1 MQSQEG
7 TGGEPAAGGPGLR
20 GPVVRRPAT
29 AAEAKAL
36 AHPLRMRI
44 LRLCLD
50 RSLTNKQLAEWLGK
64 DPGTVL
70 HHVRTLVAS
79 GFLVPD
85 EVRQGPK
92 GALEK
97 PYRATGKSWTLSLE
111 ESPVPEATTTQAML
125 EAFLAELA
133 EAGGPSAATSFNR
146 LALTLNKASRD
157 ELLAR
162 VLAILDEFVTRPPDP
177 DGEPYGLLFGMH
189 RRPLGPDGPVRPTGG
204 AAPEPSDSPG
214 DQDPGSGGV
223 APRS

>member
-1 MQSQEG
+1 MFSMKRG
-7 TGGEPAAGGPGLR
+7 T
-20 GPVVRRPAT
+20 VVRRPAT

-70 HHVRTLVAS
+70 HHVRTLVAT

-85 EVRQGPK
+85 EVRQGSK

-189 RRPLGPDGPVRPTGG
+189 RRPQGPGGPVGEAG
-204 AAPEPSDSPG
+204 AALPNPPG
-214 DQDPGSGGV
+214 AQGPGSGGV

>member
-1 MQSQEG
+1 M
-7 TGGEPAAGGPGLR
+7 
-20 GPVVRRPAT
+20 VRRPAT

-50 RSLTNKQLAEWLGK
+50 QALTNKQLAEWLGK

-70 HHVRTLVAS
+70 HHVRTLVAT

-85 EVRQGPK
+85 AVRQGSK

-111 ESPVPEATTTQAML
+111 ESPVPEASATQAML

-133 EAGGPSAATSFNR
+133 EAGPGAPASFNR
-146 LALTLNKASRD
+146 LALTLNKASRE
-157 ELLAR
+157 ELESQ
-162 VLAILDEFVTRPPDP
+162 VLAILDEFVTRPAGP
-177 DGEPYGLLFGMH
+177 DGEPYGLMFAMH
-189 RRPLGPDGPVRPTGG
+189 RRPAPLGHGSGH
-204 AAPEPSDSPG
+204 
-214 DQDPGSGGV
+214 DPGGGE
-223 APRS
+223 AEPRS

>member
-1 MQSQEG
+1 M
-7 TGGEPAAGGPGLR
+7 EPMIA

-50 RSLTNKQLAEWLGK
+50 RSLTNKQLAEWLDK

-70 HHVRTLVAS
+70 HHVRTLVNT

-85 EVRQGPK
+85 EVRQGEK

-111 ESPVPEATTTQAML
+111 ESPISQDADAQAML
-125 EAFLAELA
+125 EAFQAELA
-133 EAGGPSAATSFNR
+133 EAGPGASAGFNR
-146 LALTLNKASRD
+146 LALTLSKASRE
-157 ELLAR
+157 ELESR
-162 VLAILDEFVTRPPDP
+162 VLAILDEYVTRPPDP
-177 DGEPYGLLFGMH
+177 DGEPYGLLFAMH
-189 RRPLGPDGPVRPTGG
+189 RRSLG
-204 AAPEPSDSPG
+204 PEPSGGPARHPRGHAS
-214 DQDPGSGGV
+214 GSGGV

>member
-1 MQSQEG
+1 MVPM
-7 TGGEPAAGGPGLR
+7 EPTIQ

-50 RSLTNKQLAEWLGK
+50 QALTNKQLAEWLGK

-70 HHVRTLVAS
+70 HHVRTLVAN

-85 EVRQGPK
+85 EVRQGSK

-111 ESPVPEATTTQAML
+111 ESPVPVGLDAQAML
-125 EAFLAELA
+125 EAFQAELA
-133 EAGGPSAATSFNR
+133 EAGPDAAAGFNR
-146 LALTLNKASRD
+146 LALTLNEASRE
-157 ELLAR
+157 ELTSR

-177 DGEPYGLLFGMH
+177 DGEPYGLLFAMH
-189 RRPLGPDGPVRPTGG
+189 RRAPGPNP
-204 AAPEPSDSPG
+204 
-214 DQDPGSGGV
+214 DPGG
-223 APRS
+223 

>member
-1 MQSQEG
+1 MVSM
-7 TGGEPAAGGPGLR
+7 EPIIQ
-20 GPVVRRPAT
+20 GPVVRRAPT

-50 RSLTNKQLAEWLGK
+50 QALTNKQLAEWLGK

-70 HHVRTLVAS
+70 HHVRTLVAG

-85 EVRQGPK
+85 EVRQGER
-92 GALEK
+92 GAFEK

-111 ESPVPEATTTQAML
+111 ESPVGQDVASQAML

-133 EAGGPSAATSFNR
+133 EAGPGAASGFNR
-146 LALTLNKASRD
+146 LALTLNKTSRE
-157 ELLAR
+157 ELESR
-162 VLAILDEFVTRPPDP
+162 VLAILDEFVTRGPDP

-189 RRPLGPDGPVRPTGG
+189 RRPIPGPAG
-204 AAPEPSDSPG
+204 
-214 DQDPGSGGV
+214 QDPGSGGV
-223 APRS
+223 TPRS

>member
-1 MQSQEG
+1 M
-7 TGGEPAAGGPGLR
+7 
-20 GPVVRRPAT
+20 VVRRPAT

-50 RSLTNKQLAEWLGK
+50 QALTNKQLAEWLGK

-70 HHVRTLVAS
+70 HHVRTLVNT
-79 GFLVPD
+79 GFLVPG
-85 EVRQGPK
+85 EVRHGDK

-111 ESPVPEATTTQAML
+111 ESPVEEATTTQAML

-189 RRPLGPDGPVRPTGG
+189 RRPQGPDGPVRPTGG
-204 AAPEPSDSPG
+204 AAPDPPDPPD
-214 DQDPGSGGV
+214 DQDPGSGV

>member
-1 MQSQEG
+1 MEG
-7 TGGEPAAGGPGLR
+7 REQPRAPALR

-70 HHVRTLVAS
+70 HHVRTLVAT

-85 EVRQGPK
+85 EVRQGSK

-111 ESPVPEATTTQAML
+111 ESPVAEDFDARAML
-125 EAFLAELA
+125 EAFQAELD
-133 EAGGPSAATSFNR
+133 EAGPGAAASFNR
-146 LALTLNKASRD
+146 LALTLDKASHE
-157 ELLAR
+157 ELVSR

-177 DGEPYGLLFGMH
+177 DGEPYGLLFAMH
-189 RRPLGPDGPVRPTGG
+189 RRSLGPDPP
-204 AAPEPSDSPG
+204 